1 MVRLVREH
9 GAYEMNLLPGANL
22 VVSPALFPYFYALV
36 SDRNPK
42 AAPKV
47 RAQGAT
53 VSPLA
58 LTVFEALQQKG
69 PLSKNQLRE
78 MVGREPSNAALD
90 RALSELWVILKITRV
105 DYRQDGGA
113 FWDVLYRWSP
123 QAGKDGINISAPAA
137 ISA

>member
-1 MVRLVREH
+1 
-9 GAYEMNLLPGANL
+9 MNLLAGANL

-58 LTVFEALQQKG
+58 ITVFEALQQKG

-90 RALSELWVILKITRV
+90 RALSELWVILKITRLN
-105 DYRQDGGA
+105 YRRAFGA
-113 FWDVLYRWSP
+113 F
-123 QAGKDGINISAPAA
+123 SAVFYPCPPHT
-137 ISA
+137 SHE